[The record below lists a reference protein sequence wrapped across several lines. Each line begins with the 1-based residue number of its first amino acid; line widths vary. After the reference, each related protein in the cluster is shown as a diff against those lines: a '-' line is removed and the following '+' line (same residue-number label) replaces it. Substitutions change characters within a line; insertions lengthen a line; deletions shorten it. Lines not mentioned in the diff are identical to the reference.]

1 MIGVE
6 FSLHPFKIHCTA
18 LKVRAM
24 VVPLVGNVPVPGKG
38 IPMAIPAGDPTVL
51 GRGNTGNTGNAIG
64 NTTGNEVAPGK
75 GSLGNT
81 GKDLGK
87 INIMMIPAG
96 NINTVQGNILVQE
109 ERKYGNLL
117 VRNAPGTISKGD
129 QADGKWHRKR
139 KENDQDT
146 EKFREIP
153 GNSGK
158 FREDVIKFVCL
169 FVFSPFLFIFFL
181 FSFKLSSRATGKIM

>member
-1 MIGVE
+1 
-6 FSLHPFKIHCTA
+6 
-18 LKVRAM
+18 M
-24 VVPLVGNVPVPGKG
+24 VFVVTNRLFFIITYGLCLLCRFMNPN
-38 IPMAIPAGDPTVL
+38 I
-51 GRGNTGNTGNAIG
+51 AIG

-117 VRNAPGTISKGD
+117 GRNAPATISKGD

-153 GNSGK
+153 G
-158 FREDVIKFVCL
+158 RCHQVCL
-169 FVFSPFLFIFFL
+169 LFCSRKMSSRLSAFLFFPPSSL
-181 FSFKLSSRATGKIM
+181 FSFFFLLNYPQEGHLIKQK

>member
-1 MIGVE
+1 
-6 FSLHPFKIHCTA
+6 
-18 LKVRAM
+18 
-24 VVPLVGNVPVPGKG
+24 
-38 IPMAIPAGDPTVL
+38 
-51 GRGNTGNTGNAIG
+51 
-64 NTTGNEVAPGK
+64 
-75 GSLGNT
+75 
-81 GKDLGK
+81 
-87 INIMMIPAG
+87 MMIPVR

-153 GNSGK
+153 GYSGK

-169 FVFSPFLFIFFL
+169 FCFFPPNLPKKSSQKISPKEFLQKNSVKKNVPVQNAPGTI
-181 FSFKLSSRATGKIM
+181 SKGDQADGKWHRKRKENDQADGKWH

>member
-1 MIGVE
+1 MNSW
-6 FSLHPFKIHCTA
+6 FCFF
-18 LKVRAM
+18 
-24 VVPLVGNVPVPGKG
+24 VVTDRLFFIITCGLCLLCRFMNPN
-38 IPMAIPAGDPTVL
+38 I
-51 GRGNTGNTGNAIG
+51 AIG

-81 GKDLGK
+81 VRDLGK

-153 GNSGK
+153 G
-158 FREDVIKFVCL
+158 RCHQVCL
-169 FVFSPFLFIFFL
+169 PFLFFPPSSL
-181 FSFKLSSRATGKIM
+181 FSFFFF

>member
-1 MIGVE
+1 MNSW
-6 FSLHPFKIHCTA
+6 FCFF
-18 LKVRAM
+18 
-24 VVPLVGNVPVPGKG
+24 VVTDRLFFIITCGLCLLCRFMNPN
-38 IPMAIPAGDPTVL
+38 I
-51 GRGNTGNTGNAIG
+51 AIG

-81 GKDLGK
+81 GKDPGK

-146 EKFREIP
+146 KKFREIP
-153 GNSGK
+153 GNSGNSGI

-169 FVFSPFLFIFFL
+169 FCFFPPSFL
-181 FSFKLSSRATGKIM
+181 FSFFFF

>member
-1 MIGVE
+1 
-6 FSLHPFKIHCTA
+6 
-18 LKVRAM
+18 M
-24 VVPLVGNVPVPGKG
+24 VVPLVGNDPVPGKG
-38 IPMAIPAGDPTVL
+38 IPMAIPAGDPTAL
-51 GRGNTGNTGNAIG
+51 GI
-64 NTTGNEVAPGK
+64 
-75 GSLGNT
+75 GNT

-153 GNSGK
+153 G
-158 FREDVIKFVCL
+158 RYHQVCL
-169 FVFSPFLFIFFL
+169 PFLIFPLPLYFL
-181 FSFKLSSRATGKIM
+181 SFFF

>member
-1 MIGVE
+1 MG
-6 FSLHPFKIHCTA
+6 
-18 LKVRAM
+18 
-24 VVPLVGNVPVPGKG
+24 
-38 IPMAIPAGDPTVL
+38 
-51 GRGNTGNTGNAIG
+51 
-64 NTTGNEVAPGK
+64 TGNEVAPGK

-87 INIMMIPAG
+87 INITMIPAG

-129 QADGKWHRKR
+129 QADGKLHRKR
-139 KENDQDT
+139 KENGQDT

-158 FREDVIKFVCL
+158 MSSSLSAF
-169 FVFSPFLFIFFL
+169 FVFFPPNLP
-181 FSFKLSSRATGKIM
+181 KKSS

>member
-1 MIGVE
+1 
-6 FSLHPFKIHCTA
+6 
-18 LKVRAM
+18 M

-158 FREDVIKFVCL
+158 FRETPGNSGKMSSSL
-169 FVFSPFLFIFFL
+169 SAFLFFPL
-181 FSFKLSSRATGKIM
+181 HKEPQEKLCSELLL

>member
-1 MIGVE
+1 
-6 FSLHPFKIHCTA
+6 
-18 LKVRAM
+18 
-24 VVPLVGNVPVPGKG
+24 
-38 IPMAIPAGDPTVL
+38 
-51 GRGNTGNTGNAIG
+51 
-64 NTTGNEVAPGK
+64 
-75 GSLGNT
+75 
-81 GKDLGK
+81 
-87 INIMMIPAG
+87 MMIPAG

-153 GNSGK
+153 GNAGK
-158 FREDVIKFVCL
+158 FREISIL
-169 FVFSPFLFIFFL
+169 W
-181 FSFKLSSRATGKIM
+181 

>member
-1 MIGVE
+1 MG
-6 FSLHPFKIHCTA
+6 
-18 LKVRAM
+18 
-24 VVPLVGNVPVPGKG
+24 GNDPVPGKG
-38 IPMAIPAGDPTVL
+38 IPMAIPAGDPTAL
-51 GRGNTGNTGNAIG
+51 GRGNTGNTGNATG

-96 NINTVQGNILVQE
+96 NINTVQENILVQE

-129 QADGKWHRKR
+129 QADGKWLRKT

-153 GNSGK
+153 GRYHQVCLPFLIFPPRFREIPGNSGK
-158 FREDVIKFVCL
+158 MSSSLSAFL
-169 FVFSPFLFIFFL
+169 FFPPFLFI
-181 FSFKLSSRATGKIM
+181 

>member
-1 MIGVE
+1 M
-6 FSLHPFKIHCTA
+6 A

-24 VVPLVGNVPVPGKG
+24 VAHPVGNDPVPGNA
-38 IPMAIPAGDPTVL
+38 IPMAIPEGDPTVL

-158 FREDVIKFVCL
+158 FREIPGNSGKFREDVIKFVCL
-169 FVFSPFLFIFFL
+169 FVFPPSQ
-181 FSFKLSSRATGKIM
+181 RATGKIM

>member
-1 MIGVE
+1 
-6 FSLHPFKIHCTA
+6 
-18 LKVRAM
+18 M
-24 VVPLVGNVPVPGKG
+24 VAPLVGNVPVPGKV
-38 IPMAIPAGDPTVL
+38 IPMAIPAGDPTAL

-146 EKFREIP
+146 EKFREIQ
-153 GNSGK
+153 G
-158 FREDVIKFVCL
+158 RCHQVCL
-169 FVFSPFLFIFFL
+169 PLSHLCFMFFPPSSL
-181 FSFKLSSRATGKIM
+181 FSFFFLLNYLCVSQEGHLIKQK

>member
-1 MIGVE
+1 MNSW
-6 FSLHPFKIHCTA
+6 FCFF
-18 LKVRAM
+18 
-24 VVPLVGNVPVPGKG
+24 VVTDRLFFIITCGLCLLCRFMNPN
-38 IPMAIPAGDPTVL
+38 I
-51 GRGNTGNTGNAIG
+51 AIG

-81 GKDLGK
+81 GKDPGK

-153 GNSGK
+153 GRCHQVCLLFCSRK
-158 FREDVIKFVCL
+158 MSSRLSAFLFQEDVITFVCL

-181 FSFKLSSRATGKIM
+181 SSFKLSSRRTLD

>member
-1 MIGVE
+1 MMIGVE

-153 GNSGK
+153 G
-158 FREDVIKFVCL
+158 RCHQVCL
-169 FVFSPFLFIFFL
+169 PFCFFPL
-181 FSFKLSSRATGKIM
+181 PLYFLSFFF

>member
-1 MIGVE
+1 MG
-6 FSLHPFKIHCTA
+6 
-18 LKVRAM
+18 
-24 VVPLVGNVPVPGKG
+24 GNDPVPGKG
-38 IPMAIPAGDPTVL
+38 IPMAIPAGDPTAL

-81 GKDLGK
+81 GKD
-87 INIMMIPAG
+87 
-96 NINTVQGNILVQE
+96 
-109 ERKYGNLL
+109 
-117 VRNAPGTISKGD
+117 PGTISKGD

-158 FREDVIKFVCL
+158 FREDVIKLVCL
-169 FVFSPFLFIFFL
+169 FVFPPSQ
-181 FSFKLSSRATGKIM
+181 RAT